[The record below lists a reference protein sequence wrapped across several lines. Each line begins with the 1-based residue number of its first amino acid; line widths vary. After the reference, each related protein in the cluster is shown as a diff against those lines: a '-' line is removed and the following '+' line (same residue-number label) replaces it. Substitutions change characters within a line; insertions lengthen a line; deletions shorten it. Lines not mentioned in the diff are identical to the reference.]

1 MARSD
6 SLLTAGR
13 TASRATF
20 HVDAHPKDGRFL
32 MERDRARLLAL
43 EARPELGPS
52 LVLYRWREP
61 TLSLGYVQREERVL
75 DAEAVARA
83 RQPVVRRPT
92 GGRAILHVNEWTYAA
107 VVPIDD
113 AAVGGGLAR
122 SLAALSGIVAEAL
135 AAMGVD
141 ALPVR
146 ERLGRSP
153 SAGSAEVACFAQA
166 VGYELTVDGRKLA
179 GAAQRR
185 LARALLQ
192 QGTILA
198 GPGHERLADF
208 LRGDERKKQSAGER
222 LRAGTVTLEEVLGR
236 EPDFEAFARALER
249 SWTRG
254 LASAPPGVF
263 LDTPT
268 HAT

>member
-6 SLLTAGR
+6 ALLIARR
-13 TASRATF
+13 TAPAAF
-20 HVDAHPKDGRFL
+20 HVDPLPLDGRLL

-43 EARPELGPS
+43 EAHPERGPS

-83 RQPVVRRPT
+83 RLPVVRRPT

-135 AAMGVD
+135 ASIGVD
-141 ALPVR
+141 AVPVR
-146 ERLGRSP
+146 ERATRP
-153 SAGSAEVACFAQA
+153 AGAGAADAACFAQA
-166 VGYELTVDGRKLA
+166 VGYELTVDGRKLS

-192 QGTILA
+192 QGTLLA

-208 LRGDERKKQSAGER
+208 LRGDERKKQSARER
-222 LRAGTVTLEEVLGR
+222 LRAGTVTVEEVLGR
-236 EPDFEAFARALER
+236 EPDFEAFAHALER
-249 SWTRG
+249 GWTRA
-254 LASAPPGVF
+254 LASAPRGVF

>member
-1 MARSD
+1 MARSG
-6 SLLTAGR
+6 SLLTARR
-13 TASRATF
+13 TAPAAFT
-20 HVDAHPKDGRFL
+20 VDPDPLDGRFL
-32 MERDRARLLAL
+32 MERDHARLLEL

-75 DAEAVARA
+75 DAEAVTRA
-83 RQPVVRRPT
+83 RLPVVRRPT

-113 AAVGGGLAR
+113 ATLGGKLAR

-135 AAMGVD
+135 AAIGVE
-141 ALPVR
+141 ARPVG
-146 ERLGRSP
+146 ERPGRPP
-153 SAGSAEVACFAQA
+153 SAGSAEDACFAQA
-166 VGYELTVDGRKLA
+166 VGYELAVGGRKLA

-192 QGTILA
+192 QGTLLV
-198 GPGHERLADF
+198 GPGHDRLADF
-208 LRGDERKKQSAGER
+208 LRGDERKKQSAGDR
-222 LRAGTVTLEEVLGR
+222 LRAGTVTVAEVLGR
-236 EPDFEAFARALER
+236 EPDFEAFARALEK
-249 SWTRG
+249 SWTR
-254 LASAPPGVF
+254 AVAPGPRGVF

>member
-6 SLLTAGR
+6 ALLIARR
-13 TASRATF
+13 TAPAAF
-20 HVDAHPKDGRFL
+20 HVDPLPLDGRLL

-43 EARPELGPS
+43 EAHPERGPS

-83 RQPVVRRPT
+83 RLPVVRRPT

-122 SLAALSGIVAEAL
+122 SLAVLSGIVAEAL
-135 AAMGVD
+135 AAIGVD
-141 ALPVR
+141 AVPVR
-146 ERLGRSP
+146 ERATRP
-153 SAGSAEVACFAQA
+153 A
-166 VGYELTVDGRKLA
+166 RA

-192 QGTILA
+192 QGTLLA

-208 LRGDERKKQSAGER
+208 LRGDERKKQSARER
-222 LRAGTVTLEEVLGR
+222 LRAGTVTVEEVLGR

-249 SWTRG
+249 GWTRA
-254 LASAPPGVF
+254 LASAPRGVF